1 MDFIE
6 LKKRVMEKG
15 IKYSDY
21 IKNTMDELSR
31 TPSSELSPKELKR
44 FNFKSLNLQR
54 STRISKTYSPCYE
67 LKKLL
72 ANISEPQL
80 WVAITE
86 NWCGDS
92 AQSLPYIAAIAELNP
107 LIEFKI
113 ILRDSNPDVMD
124 MFLTNGTRSIPKIVA
139 FNTVGNELF
148 IWGPRPQYAVNLIN
162 EWKSEGLEKNEWT
175 EKLHV
180 WYAKNKGSELEKE
193 FIDLINKEVL
203 TH

>member
-1 MDFIE
+1 MMDFIE

-31 TPSSELSPKELKR
+31 TPSSEPSPKELKR

-54 STRISKTYSPCYE
+54 STRISKTYSPCDE

-113 ILRDSNPDVMD
+113 ILRDSN
-124 MFLTNGTRSIPKIVA
+124 
-139 FNTVGNELF
+139 
-148 IWGPRPQYAVNLIN
+148 
-162 EWKSEGLEKNEWT
+162 
-175 EKLHV
+175 
-180 WYAKNKGSELEKE
+180 
-193 FIDLINKEVL
+193 
-203 TH
+203 